1 MALRTERSP
10 FEGAEATRITKETE
24 RSPWMA
30 LRTERSQWQR
40 REATRITKE
49 TERSQLDGPKNGAEP
64 MAKEGSHSDGGK
76 PLDGPKNGEKPF

>member
-30 LRTERSQWQR
+30 LRTERSPFEGA
-40 REATRITKE
+40 EATRITKE
-49 TERSQLDGPKNGAEP
+49 TEGSQLECPKNGAEP
-64 MAKEGSHSDGGK
+64 MAKEGSHSDNKGNGGK
-76 PLDGPKNGEKPF
+76 PIGWP